1 MSTKGITISAKQG
14 AYAVNTPYQMEPDI
28 RVGKTS
34 ITEAK
39 LLQLYEMLEFV
50 ERLVREDPKAA
61 AIMAAVKA
69 KRRIL

>member
-14 AYAVNTPYQMEPDI
+14 AYAENTPYQMESDI

-50 ERLVREDPKAA
+50 ERLVAEDPKAA